1 MVCDSFVVLYPLS
14 IQAEPTNY
22 KLVLKSY
29 SSDNQHLNGTLYLI
43 SELHPNW
50 YDESMSEISDFNHVL
65 RFTNALLTL
74 VPADHPILPRPVGL
88 TLLEEKTR
96 KVSA

>member
-1 MVCDSFVVLYPLS
+1 MVWDSFVVLYPLS
-14 IQAEPTNY
+14 IHAEPTNF

-29 SSDNQHLNGTLYLI
+29 SIDNQHLKGTLYLL
-43 SELHPNW
+43 SELHFNW
-50 YDESMSEISDFNHVL
+50 YDESAFAIVDFNHVL
-65 RFTNALLTL
+65 RFRNALLTF
-74 VPADHPILPRPVGL
+74 VPADQPILPLPVGL